1 MKRIAVLSGG
11 PAAGGSAAILE
22 RTTPSV
28 RAEVRPA
35 TSGDVDAIHAL
46 IADNLA
52 VGHLLPRDRAEIAT
66 HVARFVVVTD
76 GDDVL
81 GCADL
86 APLGADSAEIRSLVV
101 ASHVRARGLGRML
114 LREMIERATAAGIQQ
129 LCAFTHAPG
138 CFLKAG
144 FSIVP
149 HTWVPEKIQK
159 DCHSCSQ
166 FRHCGQYAVMLPL
179 VRSTASCVPLA
190 SLHG

>member
-11 PAAGGSAAILE
+11 SAAGGSAALLE
-22 RTTPSV
+22 RTAPHV
-28 RAEVRPA
+28 RTA
-35 TSGDVDAIHAL
+35 TCADVDAIHAL

-52 VGHLLPRDRAEIAT
+52 IGRLLPRDRSEIAA
-66 HVARFVVVTD
+66 HVSRFVVATD
-76 GDDVL
+76 GDHVL

-86 APLGADSAEIRSLVV
+86 APLGRGSAEVRSLVV
-101 ASHVRARGLGRML
+101 ASHARTRGLGRML
-114 LREMIERATAAGIQQ
+114 LREVIERAMDAGIEQ

-138 CFLKAG
+138 YFLKAG

-159 DCHSCSQ
+159 DCHSCPQ

-179 VRSTASCVPLA
+179 VRSRASCVPLA
-190 SLHG
+190 SIHG